1 MYNVIAR
8 SHGIAIAIVATYDT
22 WAQAVLADCDK
33 HRFEHADTD
42 VTSLTVEEYNGGDQ
56 RAARHQASYLAWVQ
70 QGALA

>member
-8 SHGIAIAIVATYDT
+8 SHGIAIAIVATYGT

-42 VTSLTVEEYNGGDQ
+42 VTALTVEEYNDGAQ
-56 RAARHQASYLAWVQ
+56 RSARQQQSYTAWVQ
-70 QGALA
+70 QGAMH

>member
-22 WAQAVLADCDK
+22 WSQAVLADCDK

-42 VTSLTVEEYNGGDQ
+42 VTALTVEEYNGADQ
-56 RAARHQASYLAWVQ
+56 RSARQQQNYTAWVQ
-70 QGALA
+70 QGAMH

>member
-8 SHGIAIAIVATYDT
+8 SHGTAIAIVATYDT

-42 VTSLTVEEYNGGDQ
+42 VTALTVEEYNGGAQ
-56 RAARHQASYLAWVQ
+56 RSARQQQSHTAWVQ
-70 QGALA
+70 QGAMH